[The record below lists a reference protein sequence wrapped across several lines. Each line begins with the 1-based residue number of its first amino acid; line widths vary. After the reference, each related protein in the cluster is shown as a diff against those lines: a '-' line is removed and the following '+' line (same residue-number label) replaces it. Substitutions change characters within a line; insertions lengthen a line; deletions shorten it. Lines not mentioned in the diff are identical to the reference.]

1 VSTLELNI
9 KAKKVKPPTPP
20 PHEATEGLK
29 LEVGKKYITN
39 EGVVLEMVS
48 LQGTVHQAQDW
59 LRALYP
65 DEGDYYFYWEPDGT
79 YVGAA
84 KTHRRSI
91 RREWTPTWELEEAW
105 MREEKLEYFE
115 SEEGVWRL
123 WNPYSYTLIQNTF
136 GNSITTKEFWA
147 KNYAPHCINVDG
159 TFRVRRKQ

>member
-105 MREEKLEYFE
+105 MRGEQFE
-115 SEEGVWRL
+115 LLLGNEWMPCGW
-123 WNPYSYTLIQNTF
+123 YSYKLIAGAF
-136 GNSITTKEFWA
+136 EKDSKTTKEWWQ